1 MEAEIDKTFSDI
13 IDTDVSFFVH
23 GSCIDNAFMRNESL
37 VAGVEDR
44 VMLLEALCDIV
55 RVEDCDLR
63 GEFKS
68 IWAHHA
74 NVHPRDG

>member
-1 MEAEIDKTFSDI
+1 
-13 IDTDVSFFVH
+13 
-23 GSCIDNAFMRNESL
+23 
-37 VAGVEDR
+37 
-44 VMLLEALCDIV
+44 LCDIV